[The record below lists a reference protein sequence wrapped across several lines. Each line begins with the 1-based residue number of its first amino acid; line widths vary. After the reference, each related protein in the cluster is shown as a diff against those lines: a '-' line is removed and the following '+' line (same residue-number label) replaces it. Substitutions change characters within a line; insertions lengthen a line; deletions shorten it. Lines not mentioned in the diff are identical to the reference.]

1 MVPLSWPSLFLSWSW
16 WQQMVLPFC
25 GVTLQETGPVCL
37 TTDPG
42 NHFGPFKLFFT
53 NTFSP
58 TEKERTQ
65 QCKS

>member
-1 MVPLSWPSLFLSWSW
+1 
-16 WQQMVLPFC
+16 MVLPFC
-25 GVTLQETGPVCL
+25 SVTLQETGPVYL

-58 TEKERTQ
+58 TEKERSR